1 MPLAYCPFR
10 FYFSIMKDI
19 RRKLNELYNREE
31 KEKNNRGYE
40 NISLR
45 KELKRL
51 FYDSIPVK
59 HFPKSQIEKD
69 ILPLEE
75 MVNGRWINTH
85 FGDIFRAEF
94 IYDLSE
100 PYGALD
106 LSEIYRFDTSDY
118 EDYFQIPNID
128 SPDDIIFIDTETT
141 GLSGGSGTVAFMVGL
156 GWLKNQKFIIHQYF
170 ITQLSHEEGMLELLQ
185 SEFQKFTCITSFNGK
200 SFDIPLLNTRFV
212 MNRLSPVLQKYPH
225 IDLLHISRSLWKYS
239 IENCKLKTLEI
250 DLLGLER
257 QDDIPGEL
265 IPDVYFEY
273 LHSRNLEKIERI
285 FYHNRFDV
293 ISMLANLILIFKTLK
308 SKVPEKNPLTDY
320 AKGRLYRRKKDI
332 ERSIC
337 HYKNVL
343 ESSISCNRRLKTLLE
358 LAQLYKNNKQYEK
371 AVPLWEAALDP
382 QFPFSLEPYI
392 ELAKYYEHIRKD
404 IQKALDTTN
413 SAFYKLPE
421 RRQKEIAELIKRRER
436 LNTKLLRKKKKSQGE

>member
-1 MPLAYCPFR
+1 
-10 FYFSIMKDI
+10 MKDI

-40 NISLR
+40 NISVHE
-45 KELKRL
+45 ELKRL
-51 FYDSIPVK
+51 FYSRIPIK

-69 ILPLEE
+69 NLPLEE

-85 FGDIFRAEF
+85 FGDIFRSEF
-94 IYDLSE
+94 IYDVSE

-106 LSEIYRFDTSDY
+106 LREIYQFDSSDY
-118 EDYFQIPNID
+118 VNYFQIPNID
-128 SPDDIIFIDTETT
+128 YPDNIIFIDTETT
-141 GLSGGSGTVAFMVGL
+141 GLIGGSGTVAFMVGL
-156 GWLKNQKFIIHQYF
+156 GWLKNQKFTIHQYF

-185 SEFQKFTCITSFNGK
+185 SEFRNFSCILSFNGK

-212 MNRLSPVLQKYPH
+212 MNRLSPVLQNYPH

-250 DLLGLER
+250 DLLGIER

-265 IPDVYFEY
+265 IPDVYFDY
-273 LHSRNLEKIERI
+273 LRSRNLEKIERI

-293 ISMLANLILIFKTLK
+293 ISMLACLILIFKTLK

-320 AKGRLYRRKKDI
+320 AKGRLYSRKKDI

-358 LAQLYKNNKQYEK
+358 LAQLYKKNKQYEE
-371 AVPLWEAALDP
+371 AVPLWEKVLDP

-392 ELAKYYEHIRKD
+392 ELAKYYEHIKKD
-404 IQKALDTTN
+404 LQKALDFTD
-413 SAFYKLPE
+413 SAYYIIPGYRE
-421 RRQKEIAELIKRRER
+421 KEITELIKRRER
-436 LNTKLLRKKKKSQGE
+436 INKKKVPSRLEWVNII